1 MNPPPTSPSFHSTG
15 VGVSWPML
23 LNLFSTMASFSSCFL
38 APSGSLVSNSDPN
51 SHDLHLFVVPLKY
64 VGVPIEKVDLDDC
77 VATVQMPSSLP
88 PCIGY
93 SHPSSFPAQ
102 RVAGLLRGEA

>member
-1 MNPPPTSPSFHSTG
+1 MF
-15 VGVSWPML
+15 

-38 APSGSLVSNSDPN
+38 APTGSLVSNSDPN
-51 SHDLHLFVVPLKY
+51 LHDLHLSVVSLKY

-77 VATVQMPSSLP
+77 VANVQMPPSLP
-88 PCIGY
+88 PCAGY

-102 RVAGLLRGEA
+102 GVAGLLLGEA